1 MTSDFVIGKYSDQ
14 NRKCAAILAAAR
26 RIVKLARMKSVSV
39 WSNSLLSGGCSKMQ
53 VPSFFY
59 SGQ

>member
-26 RIVKLARMKSVSV
+26 RIVKLARM
-39 WSNSLLSGGCSKMQ
+39 
-53 VPSFFY
+53 
-59 SGQ
+59 